1 MSKQLGLCITVG
13 TV

>member
-1 MSKQLGLCITVG
+1 MGKQQYITVG